1 MFIKIY
7 KLTIIILNNLKI
19 SYFIKK
25 NNNKKNMN
33 FIIIYKLWVNPS

>member
-19 SYFIKK
+19 SYLKKIILGLIKK
-25 NNNKKNMN
+25 I
-33 FIIIYKLWVNPS
+33 F